1 MKAEQRLCRTA
12 DGRLVPETDPD
23 AAFLAYAVGKEI
35 SAADEALLS
44 QPAPPAEEV
53 PAEHP
58 EVETKP
64 ATPQA
69 TKPRKPPAKK

>member
-1 MKAEQRLCRTA
+1 MKATQRLCRTA

-35 SAADEALLS
+35 SAADEALLTAEVAAAVEE
-44 QPAPPAEEV
+44 APETA
-53 PAEHP
+53 

-64 ATPQA
+64 AKPQA
-69 TKPRKPPAKK
+69 TKPGKPPAKK